1 MTDKLEREVSLD
13 FPAGIQAIAALDDRI
28 ERLRSLNS
36 DGDIDYAIIASLRAI
51 LALRVAFRLPAPTE
65 AQLDAAHEA
74 AMAEFRELRDAEDDV
89 PMALVSYWER
99 GA

>member
-1 MTDKLEREVSLD
+1 MTH
-13 FPAGIQAIAALDDRI
+13 I
-28 ERLRSLNS
+28 ERLRSLNN
-36 DGDIDYAIIASLRAI
+36 DGDMARPSWPRPRHP
-51 LALRVAFRLPAPTE
+51 ALRVAFRLPAPTE
-65 AQLDAAHEA
+65 AQRRRARA